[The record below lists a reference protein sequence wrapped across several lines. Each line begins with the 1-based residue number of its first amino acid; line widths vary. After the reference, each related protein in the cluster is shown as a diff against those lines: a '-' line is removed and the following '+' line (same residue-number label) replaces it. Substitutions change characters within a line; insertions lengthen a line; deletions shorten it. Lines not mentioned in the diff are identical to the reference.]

1 MLYSRLIRSESHT
14 PDFILPSDLIRLSSH
29 CFRIFPNHKVRETAL
44 IPSSPAIIIHL
55 LDSQFV
61 YVACPFVNLVLC
73 DGIEILQHCN
83 VLERDARRE
92 VRLEERMG
100 VVEEVVS

>member
-1 MLYSRLIRSESHT
+1 
-14 PDFILPSDLIRLSSH
+14 
-29 CFRIFPNHKVRETAL
+29 
-44 IPSSPAIIIHL
+44 
-55 LDSQFV
+55 
-61 YVACPFVNLVLC
+61 VLC